1 MEESQWQAVVDC
13 LRKKKTA
20 YLCRFIFC
28 AKTTLNYDEIAQ
40 FFREYIQQNYTNS
53 VTGLLLVHFEYVV
66 HVIESPEDD
75 AFQLCGQFLAHNSE
89 SVIAAKCLL
98 IQNNVEERCFRKW
111 YSRKTAY
118 RDKSRENSTT
128 EMEDSFDIAAGIY
141 EKTILNLCKW
151 YKELKNISNNE
162 GYDKFLQR
170 LEIFCEEGHPAIPD
184 TEILNI
190 ILRSRW
196 GYSLETLVNGYCD
209 LYYPQD
215 CDDSSSVAE
224 ILDSIKI
231 SLP

>member
-1 MEESQWQAVVDC
+1 MTI
-13 LRKKKTA
+13 KKRTCSLSA
-20 YLCRFIFC
+20 L
-28 AKTTLNYDEIAQ
+28 
-40 FFREYIQQNYTNS
+40 S
-53 VTGLLLVHFEYVV
+53 VF
-66 HVIESPEDD
+66 P
-75 AFQLCGQFLAHNSE
+75 Q
-89 SVIAAKCLL
+89 
-98 IQNNVEERCFRKW
+98 
-111 YSRKTAY
+111 
-118 RDKSRENSTT
+118 
-128 EMEDSFDIAAGIY
+128 
-141 EKTILNLCKW
+141 
-151 YKELKNISNNE
+151 
-162 GYDKFLQR
+162 DKFLQR